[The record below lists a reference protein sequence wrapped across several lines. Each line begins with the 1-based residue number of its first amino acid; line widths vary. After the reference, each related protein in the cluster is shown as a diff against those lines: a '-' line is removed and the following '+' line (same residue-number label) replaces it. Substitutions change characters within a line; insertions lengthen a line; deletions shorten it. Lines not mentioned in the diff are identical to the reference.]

1 MSSGRLAGETDFPSR
16 YADDAN
22 ASAGLLFIR
31 AYNLWH
37 TRIKRRLRAMGLTH
51 PQFVVMTTLA
61 YLCRTHASVSQARV
75 AAMADMDVMLVSQ
88 IVRNLE
94 KSGFLTR
101 SENPLD
107 TRSYALH
114 LSDKGK
120 TIIKTALPIVEAIDE
135 DFFNGLGE
143 CRKTFVALLQ
153 RLVTSCDEQAAR
165 NDQASAAASASR

>member
-1 MSSGRLAGETDFPSR
+1 VEETDFPSR
-16 YADDAN
+16 HADDAN
-22 ASAGLLFIR
+22 SSVGLLFIR

-37 TRIKRRLRAMGLTH
+37 GRIKRRLRAMGITH

-61 YLCRTHASVSQARV
+61 YLSKTQAFVSQARV
-75 AAMADMDVMLVSQ
+75 AAMANMDVMLVSQ

-114 LSDKGK
+114 LTDKGR
-120 TIIKTALPIVEAIDE
+120 TIIKTALPVVEAIDE
-135 DFFNGLGE
+135 DFFNSLGE
-143 CRKTFVALLQ
+143 NKKTLLVLLRQLVA
-153 RLVTSCDEQAAR
+153 SCEK
-165 NDQASAAASASR
+165 